1 MLTTFPQTSQVLFFS
16 KLPEDCHEQDLQSMA
31 SRFGTVS
38 QVLLMIEKRQAFVEM
53 ENIAA
58 ASAMFGYHETAPALV
73 RGIRIHISY
82 SRHQQIH
89 RKTRP
94 VGIPTRILLINITQ
108 VQQGIP
114 VSVLHKLFSAYGKV
128 QKIVSFYK
136 GHNITVFVQFEV

>member
-1 MLTTFPQTSQVLFFS
+1 MLFFS
-16 KLPEDCHEQDLQSMA
+16 KLPEDCHEQDLQSLA
-31 SRFGTVS
+31 ARFGRVN

-53 ENIAA
+53 DSIAA
-58 ASAMFGYHETAPALV
+58 ASGVFGYYESVPAV
-73 RGIRIHISY
+73 IRGMHVNVSY

-114 VSVLHKLFSAYGKV
+114 VLVLHKLFSAYGKV

>member
-1 MLTTFPQTSQVLFFS
+1 
-16 KLPEDCHEQDLQSMA
+16 
-31 SRFGTVS
+31 
-38 QVLLMIEKRQAFVEM
+38 MIEKRQAFVEM
-53 ENIAA
+53 ESIAV
-58 ASAMFGYHETAPALV
+58 ASGVFGYYETVPAVV
-73 RGIRIHISY
+73 RGVQVNVSY